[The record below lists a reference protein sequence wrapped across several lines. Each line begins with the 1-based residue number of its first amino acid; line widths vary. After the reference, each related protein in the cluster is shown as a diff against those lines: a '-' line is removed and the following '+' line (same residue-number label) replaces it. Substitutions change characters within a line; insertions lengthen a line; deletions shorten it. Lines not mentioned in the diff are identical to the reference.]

1 MHALMVV
8 YCQLHSSLD
17 CLMLIAGNTKKF
29 TIAECT
35 KKGKDI
41 HLEGFVVVRAQ
52 LGSYSAMPC
61 IG

>member
-1 MHALMVV
+1 
-8 YCQLHSSLD
+8 
-17 CLMLIAGNTKKF
+17 MLIAGNTKKF